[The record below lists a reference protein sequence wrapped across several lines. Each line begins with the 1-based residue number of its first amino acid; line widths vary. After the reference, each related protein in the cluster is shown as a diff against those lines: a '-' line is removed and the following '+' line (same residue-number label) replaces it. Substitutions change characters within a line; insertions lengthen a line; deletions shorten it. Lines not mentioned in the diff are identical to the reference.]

1 MLQRARGMR
10 TARRYA
16 RTVPLCVGCLMIG
29 LAPVEVEAKRPKD
42 ESQCEKMRPEQR
54 LSDDQE
60 RALQTVLQGGMAGV
74 ASASAEVD
82 SSNVG
87 STTFQVLSQDD
98 LARAWYIYQVCVM
111 KEAELLSDDLAEQML
126 AKVFGLDV
134 VRETTETITVV
145 DAETGGGWG
154 SL

>member
-29 LAPVEVEAKRPKD
+29 LAPLDVEAKRSKD
-42 ESQCEKMRPEQR
+42 DSQCEKMRPEQR

-74 ASASAEVD
+74 ASASAEVPLP
-82 SSNVG
+82 SS
-87 STTFQVLSQDD
+87 SSPAALRSSSSP
-98 LARAWYIYQVCVM
+98 LASSPCSSSRA
-111 KEAELLSDDLAEQML
+111 ML
-126 AKVFGLDV
+126 PPHQ
-134 VRETTETITVV
+134 
-145 DAETGGGWG
+145 
-154 SL
+154 